1 MIQNAAARLVF
12 NEPKRAHVTPLFI
25 SLHWLPLAAR
35 IKFKALTLAYR
46 TITGSAPSYFHS
58 LLQVYIPTRHLRSVN
73 ERRLVVPSQKAT
85 KSLSSTFS
93 FTVPCWWNAL
103 PTLIRNAE
111 SLTTFKRQLK
121 TNLFPQPKRETV
133 TALVHAPPRDNV
145 CIPPIKGL
153 SNIVNR
159 IAASESTNATE
170 KTSSHGIEAKP
181 KNRLKR
187 KAAVDIAPKAKV
199 PSDFKPQTSSR
210 KKPRRSA
217 AKNVVVDDNA
227 VPDIND
233 VQSWSDGLI
242 ESWDDCV
249 FTPEP
254 ETQRRVPSSE
264 SVVAVEESDHE
275 QLPSNQEAF
284 RRESQPKIDIQHI
297 FGLIQEAVNTTLNN
311 IEVRLN
317 KTLNERLNGFE
328 RRLDAY
334 EKKHDVCECST
345 KAVLQQQGIW
355 IKQVLAVQR
364 LHRGDNQKEAQ
375 GQSLMVDL
383 LKQVVF
389 MLKKNH
395 R

>member
-1 MIQNAAARLVF
+1 MDACLNSD
-12 NEPKRAHVTPLFI
+12 VTDMSLFDI
-25 SLHWLPLAAR
+25 VEELNFLNQACGGDPNRRSS
-35 IKFKALTLAYR
+35 TEQ
-46 TITGSAPSYFHS
+46 APSRES
-58 LLQVYIPTRHLRSVN
+58 ADV
-73 ERRLVVPSQKAT
+73 LVHP
-85 KSLSSTFS
+85 
-93 FTVPCWWNAL
+93 
-103 PTLIRNAE
+103 R
-111 SLTTFKRQLK
+111 
-121 TNLFPQPKRETV
+121 PKRETV
-133 TALVHAPPRDNV
+133 AALVHAAPRDNV
-145 CIPPIKGL
+145 CIPPISGL

-159 IAASESTNATE
+159 IGASESTNATE
-170 KTSSHGIEAKP
+170 KTSSRGIEAKP

-199 PSDFKPQTSSR
+199 PADFKPQTSSR

-233 VQSWSDGLI
+233 VQSWIDGLI

-334 EKKHDVCECST
+334 EKKHDVCECSR

-375 GQSLMVDL
+375 DQNLTVDL

>member
-1 MIQNAAARLVF
+1 MSTDDGL
-12 NEPKRAHVTPLFI
+12 
-25 SLHWLPLAAR
+25 SC
-35 IKFKALTLAYR
+35 
-46 TITGSAPSYFHS
+46 TGSILKAGKECIQ
-58 LLQVYIPTRHLRSVN
+58 LVR
-73 ERRLVVPSQKAT
+73 ERRVNKRGSNPPSQVSSGFPVSFLVIRSQSSIPGVQ
-85 KSLSSTFS
+85 KSVYGSVKPGLLDEIRIGGL
-93 FTVPCWWNAL
+93 AL
-103 PTLIRNAE
+103 YRRLRERART
-111 SLTTFKRQLK
+111 SLCIVSVSR
-121 TNLFPQPKRETV
+121 PKRETV
-133 TALVHAPPRDNV
+133 AALVHAAPRDNV

-159 IAASESTNATE
+159 IGASESTNATE
-170 KTSSHGIEAKP
+170 KTSLRGIEAKP
-181 KNRLKR
+181 KNRLKH
-187 KAAVDIAPKAKV
+187 
-199 PSDFKPQTSSR
+199 
-210 KKPRRSA
+210 
-217 AKNVVVDDNA
+217 VVVDDNA

-242 ESWDDCV
+242 ESLDDCV

-328 RRLDAY
+328 RRFDAY

-364 LHRGDNQKEAQ
+364 LHRGDNQKEAK

>member
-1 MIQNAAARLVF
+1 MDACLNSDVTDMSLFDIVEELNFLNQASAR
-12 NEPKRAHVTPLFI
+12 
-25 SLHWLPLAAR
+25 
-35 IKFKALTLAYR
+35 
-46 TITGSAPSYFHS
+46 
-58 LLQVYIPTRHLRSVN
+58 
-73 ERRLVVPSQKAT
+73 
-85 KSLSSTFS
+85 
-93 FTVPCWWNAL
+93 
-103 PTLIRNAE
+103 
-111 SLTTFKRQLK
+111 
-121 TNLFPQPKRETV
+121 PKRETV
-133 TALVHAPPRDNV
+133 AALVHAPPRDNV

-159 IAASESTNATE
+159 IGASESTNATE
-170 KTSSHGIEAKP
+170 KTSSRGIEAKP

-199 PSDFKPQTSSR
+199 PADFKPQTSSR

-284 RRESQPKIDIQHI
+284 RRESQTKIDIQQI

-311 IEVRLN
+311 IETDCV
-317 KTLNERLNGFE
+317 
-328 RRLDAY
+328 
-334 EKKHDVCECST
+334 
-345 KAVLQQQGIW
+345 AV
-355 IKQVLAVQR
+355 
-364 LHRGDNQKEAQ
+364 D
-375 GQSLMVDL
+375 
-383 LKQVVF
+383 
-389 MLKKNH
+389 
-395 R
+395 